1 MHQARLFVCLF
12 FVFFLLGVNF
22 DFFGIGEFW
31 GCKSVQND
39 FGLQFRFYY
48 YEQASLIGGVAL
60 KAGKSIVT
68 VMTIKTENARDSPIL
83 RCVSLNMHATNVTSF
98 QEFLLFS
105 CLFHCLMSFTEVLTT
120 IIFTILFWC

>member
-1 MHQARLFVCLF
+1 MFIDLFLY
-12 FVFFLLGVNF
+12 FFLLGVNF

-48 YEQASLIGGVAL
+48 YERASLIGGVAL

-68 VMTIKTENARDSPIL
+68 IMTIKTENAQDTPIL
-83 RCVSLNMHATNVTSF
+83 RCVSLNAHATNVRSF
-98 QEFLLFS
+98 QGSCMFS
-105 CLFHCLMSFTEVLTT
+105 C
-120 IIFTILFWC
+120 

>member
-48 YEQASLIGGVAL
+48 YENEIMLIIAIIAMMWIIG
-60 KAGKSIVT
+60 IQVT
-68 VMTIKTENARDSPIL
+68 NGIIIILIYCTCNVNCDTITRTKNTYS
-83 RCVSLNMHATNVTSF
+83 
-98 QEFLLFS
+98 
-105 CLFHCLMSFTEVLTT
+105 
-120 IIFTILFWC
+120 